1 MYVTFTFP
9 AWRAGDEREE
19 IAMSYSDT
27 ASQGPRANWGCG
39 QSGRGFGRQH
49 CGARWTLAELLAMIL
64 GFIVFW
70 PIGLAVLAWKFWQ
83 RKSGYRGDFATM
95 VQEKMAEARGFAR
108 QWEGPFARSGS
119 GSGGWG
125 MRQTG
130 NAIFDEW
137 RAAELARLEEER
149 RKLEAAERDFADYI
163 ANLRRARDREEFE
176 RFMNERRT
184 AGSSRPE
191 GGPQA

>member
-1 MYVTFTFP
+1 
-9 AWRAGDEREE
+9 
-19 IAMSYSDT
+19 MSYTDT
-27 ASQGPRANWGCG
+27 AAQGPHPSSGCG
-39 QSGRGFGRQH
+39 QSWRGSGFGRRR
-49 CGARWTLAELLAMIL
+49 CGARWTVAELLAMIL

-70 PIGLAVLAWKFWQ
+70 PIGLAVLGWKLWQ

-95 VQEKMAEARGFAR
+95 VQEKMAQAGGFAR

-119 GSGGWG
+119 GRGGWG

-130 NAIFDEW
+130 NTIFDEW

-176 RFMNERRT
+176 RFMNERRA
-184 AGSSRPE
+184 AGSARPE
-191 GGPQA
+191 GGPQV